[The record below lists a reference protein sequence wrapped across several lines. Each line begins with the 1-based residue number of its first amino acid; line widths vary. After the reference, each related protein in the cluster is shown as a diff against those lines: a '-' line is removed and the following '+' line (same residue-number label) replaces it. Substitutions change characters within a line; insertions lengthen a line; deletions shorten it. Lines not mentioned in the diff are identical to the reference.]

1 MKWQSGPAA
10 SLRASDSVATAWRAL
25 AVGVLGYAYLL
36 RLIYC
41 ARVELLPEET
51 YYWNYSRHLDFGYLD
66 HPPMVAWLIR
76 LGTLPFGDTEFGVRF
91 GALCCGVVASVFVYR
106 LTRNLID
113 EASAWLALVLVH
125 SLPFFFFSGLLMTPD
140 APLVAAW
147 AAALYFL
154 ERALVAGRAA
164 AWPWAGL
171 CLGLGLL
178 SKYTIGLLGLSA
190 LLFVL
195 VDSSSRH
202 WLRRREGYV
211 AVLIATAVFAP
222 VIVWNAQHEW
232 ASFAFQTSRRLA
244 ERPRFSLHKLLG
256 AAMVLV
262 TPTGL
267 AAVTDVLLRGGPRSF
282 AGSGA
287 EPTPT
292 RMPADLARSWRFM
305 QFTLA
310 VPLTVFLVFSLRHEV
325 KLDWTGAPW
334 VAALPLLA
342 FGIDRAYRAGR
353 VGAWL
358 RVVWPP
364 TLIVSLLCYGAGL
377 YHLVLGIPGVGY
389 PSQTELVP
397 TGWRELGQRIDE
409 VAGAVRT
416 RYGDQVLVVG
426 MDRYAIASELAFYS
440 HNQPKAIQETTA
452 AHLFGDMGLM
462 YEQWFPPA
470 RQAGRTLLLVAWKPD
485 ALAAP
490 HLQQHVQRLED
501 IHEGT
506 LTRHGSLI
514 RHYYYRVAFG
524 YRDAPSGVLGRSMP
538 AMRCGDC
545 PTPIVAVSRSAVRLS
560 ATRIPMQII
569 DTAPRAAVIP
579 TLRSIE

>member
-1 MKWQSGPAA
+1 MKWQSGAA
-10 SLRASDSVATAWRAL
+10 IFRAPDNIAPVWRTLLVAVVA
-25 AVGVLGYAYLL
+25 YAYVL

-41 ARVELLPEET
+41 AQVELLPEET

-76 LGTLPFGDTEFGVRF
+76 LGTLLFGDTQFGVRF
-91 GALCCGVVASVFVYR
+91 GALCCGVAASIFVYR
-106 LTRNLID
+106 LTRNLFD
-113 EASAWLALVLVH
+113 EASALLALVLVQT
-125 SLPFFFFSGLLMTPD
+125 LPFFFFSGLLMTPD
-140 APLVAAW
+140 APLVVMW
-147 AAALYFL
+147 AASLYFL

-171 CLGLGLL
+171 CMGLGLL

-195 VDSSSRH
+195 LDSSSRR

-211 AVLIATAVFAP
+211 AVLIAAAVFAP

-256 AAMVLV
+256 AAIVLV

-267 AAVTDVLLRGGPRSF
+267 AAVTDVFLRGTPRVL
-282 AGSGA
+282 AGSPVSA
-287 EPTPT
+287 ATSA
-292 RMPADLARSWRFM
+292 PADLARAWRFM
-305 QFTLA
+305 QLTLF
-310 VPLTVFLVFSLRHEV
+310 VPLTVFFFFSLRHEV

-334 VAALPLLA
+334 VAALPMMA
-342 FGIDRAYRAGR
+342 FGVDRAYRAGR
-353 VGAWL
+353 TGGWL
-358 RVVWPP
+358 RIAWPP
-364 TLIVSLLCYGAGL
+364 TLILLLLIYGAGL

-397 TGWRELGQRIDE
+397 TGWRDLGRQIDE
-409 VAGAVRT
+409 VAGEVRT
-416 RYGDQVLVVG
+416 RYGDNVLVVG

-440 HNQPKAIQETTA
+440 HDQSTAVRQTSA
-452 AHLFGDMGLM
+452 AHLFDEMGLM
-462 YEQWFPPA
+462 YEQWFPRA

-490 HLQQHVQRLED
+490 HLQRHVAQLGGL
-501 IHEGT
+501 HEGT
-506 LTRHGSLI
+506 LTRDGILI
-514 RHYYYRVAFG
+514 RHYYYRVALG
-524 YRDAPSGVLGRSMP
+524 YRD
-538 AMRCGDC
+538 
-545 PTPIVAVSRSAVRLS
+545 TPIE
-560 ATRIPMQII
+560 TQ
-569 DTAPRAAVIP
+569 
-579 TLRSIE
+579 EQ